1 MSPVYDLTRKSFNVA
16 RVTTAQNAPDH
27 TSLTAPSQ
35 APGPSRL
42 RTERS
47 DRLRCARLYLC
58 TDLQRFI
65 LGGSEADAVE
75 KLDTTRLEEFYRA
88 AFRGGTDIIQV
99 RDKQVSIRTELEALD
114 VLVSVAGEEG
124 GLSAANDR
132 ADVALLSGVDV
143 FHVGQTDLT
152 TEQVRRVLGEDI
164 LVGRSCHDKAQ
175 VRAASQDSGVD
186 YYCTGPIWET
196 PTKPGR
202 AAVGLELPEFAAH
215 IGQSLDSAAKP
226 FFAIGGVNID
236 TAPLV
241 RNAGAERIVVVRAVT
256 AADDPESA
264 ARELRACFSPR

>member
-1 MSPVYDLTRKSFNVA
+1 M
-16 RVTTAQNAPDH
+16 H
-27 TSLTAPSQ
+27 
-35 APGPSRL
+35 
-42 RTERS
+42 
-47 DRLRCARLYLC
+47 CARLYLC

-65 LGGSEADAVE
+65 LGESAADSVE
-75 KLDTTRLEEFYRA
+75 QLDTARLEEFFRA

-99 RDKQVSIRTELEALD
+99 RDKKVSIRTELEALD

-152 TEQVRRVLGEDI
+152 TEQVRRILGEDV
-164 LVGRSCHDKAQ
+164 LVGRSCHDNAQ
-175 VRAASQDSGVD
+175 VRAASQDPGVD

-202 AAVGLELPEFAAH
+202 AAVGLELPGFAAR
-215 IGQSLDSAAKP
+215 IGQSPDSSAKP
-226 FFAIGGVNID
+226 FFAIGGVNTE

-241 RNAGAERIVVVRAVT
+241 RDAGAERIVVVRAVT
-256 AADDPESA
+256 TADDPEA
-264 ARELRACFSPR
+264 TARELRACFSPR